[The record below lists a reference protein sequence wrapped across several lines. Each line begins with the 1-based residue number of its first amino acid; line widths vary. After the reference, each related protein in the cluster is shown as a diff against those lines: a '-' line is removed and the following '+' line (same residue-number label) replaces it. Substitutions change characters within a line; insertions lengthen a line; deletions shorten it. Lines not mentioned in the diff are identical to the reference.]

1 MPSKVDKNDLRVL
14 SLLHAL
20 CDRDEFVNEA
30 MRLLVDVDI
39 DKAIWREVVVM
50 ARDVA
55 PQHPLFD
62 PDKSI
67 DQLRA
72 EFSEQA
78 RDDGRRIVFDRRKG
92 ERRKVQRRA
101 LRDRR
106 AEDRRAARLAWLGEE
121 RRAGERRQFMRRKED
136 QMVSGNA

>member
-1 MPSKVDKNDLRVL
+1 MASKVDNNDLRVL

-30 MRLLVDVDI
+30 LRLLVDVDE
-39 DKAIWREVVVM
+39 KIWREVVVM

-67 DQLRA
+67 HQLRA
-72 EFSEQA
+72 EFAEQP
-78 RDDGRRIVFDRRKG
+78 RDDGRRITFDRRKV

-101 LRDRR
+101 IRDRR
-106 AEDRRAARLAWLGEE
+106 AVRLPWLGDE
-121 RRAGERRQFMRRKED
+121 RRTGERRQAMRRAMRRKED
-136 QMVSGNA
+136 